1 MSRTDAVR
9 RRRDGSTSRAPHAG
23 PADAGS
29 GKVDGCGRGADE
41 PRRKGRRAAFFDV
54 DGTITKSNV
63 VVPFFMYRLQ
73 KLPRWMRAP
82 YTLLFLVRAVMYM
95 VIDWMSRSAFNRIF
109 YACYRGQDVHD
120 TGAFLS
126 SHVWRDYMLPNVFP
140 EALSELR
147 RLKGLGFAIVLV
159 TGSLDLVV
167 RPLAEYIGAEF
178 VISASLEDELGGP
191 REPRDS
197 SRRRFTGRLAD
208 EPLAGDAKARR
219 IHELSDEHGLDLA
232 ALSGVRRFQGGRGD
246 AEVRGHQPRGASRRD
261 AGQDRAR
268 GRLGSP
274 RVEKLE
280 LGGVRGRHFQIGSSA
295 RVAARFSFRCHVLA
309 SIIRLCELFFIFN
322 HFGTSSP
329 HSERTVWTRSSL
341 SRPVWLASI
350 AIFFTTRYVLP

>member
-232 ALSGVRRFQGGRGD
+232 RSVAYGDSKADVAMLKCVGTSHAVRPDVTLGRIAREEGW
-246 AEVRGHQPRGASRRD
+246 EVHEWKNS
-261 AGQDRAR
+261 
-268 GRLGSP
+268 
-274 RVEKLE
+274 
-280 LGGVRGRHFQIGSSA
+280 SSA
-295 RVAARFSFRCHVLA
+295 VSVADIFRSGLQHA
-309 SIIRLCELFFIFN
+309 
-322 HFGTSSP
+322 
-329 HSERTVWTRSSL
+329 
-341 SRPVWLASI
+341 
-350 AIFFTTRYVLP
+350 